1 MTLRFDHA
9 IIAVHDLDTATA
21 NYQALGFNALYGGVH
36 TGGTTHNALIYFA
49 DGSYLELL
57 APTGNAPDPGATRT
71 DFSALVAGGEG
82 LIGCA
87 FGAEN
92 LQSAAAPMRER
103 GLALTELRKG
113 GRERSD
119 GVALQWESVGI
130 EGSLSPFFIG
140 DVTAHTLRVLDD
152 TDSTAQPNSVTGIAE
167 VHFLKS
173 AALSQRYAQIFGAE
187 QDTYEVSGTII
198 KLIDP
203 PDGTQPS
210 DAPYAL
216 VFAGASTP
224 FDTAKTHGARLHIP

>member
-1 MTLRFDHA
+1 MSIRFDHA
-9 IIAVHDLDTATA
+9 IIAVNDLDTATA
-21 NYQALGFNALYGGVH
+21 NYQALGFKARYGGVH

-49 DGSYLELL
+49 DGAYLELL
-57 APTGNAPDPGATRT
+57 APTGNAPEPDATVT

-103 GLALTELRKG
+103 GLALTELRAG

-119 GVALQWESVGI
+119 GVALKWESVGI

-140 DVTAHTLRVLDD
+140 DVTARNLRVLDD
-152 TDSTAQPNSVTGIAE
+152 AESTAQPNGVTGIAE

-187 QDTYEVSGTII
+187 QDTYEVSGTLI

-203 PDGTQPS
+203 PEGAKPT

-216 VFAGASTP
+216 VFSGATTP
-224 FDTAKTHGARLHIP
+224 FDTSKTHGARLHIP